1 MPSDGRPERLLHLRY
16 NEDMLRRACAL
27 LILLAAI
34 LIVAMPSAGSAQVV
48 LQPGLGG
55 VQGGRT
61 VPTAAFDAALAAL
74 AAGDFASGLEI
85 ASQEYRGGIRAGA
98 QRWIDSIA
106 AAMAVGEANYEL
118 GRFREAIAA
127 YDEALLLWAMH
138 GDWLLAVQ
146 FPQQPLRGLAQQR
159 VATWGRSQRNTSPA
173 AIPDPLTIRQ
183 GGADPQQV
191 LKQGGV
197 LTAPADYPIRPQE
210 IVRSLVISLYRR
222 AEILGDLSRDSAALD
237 DAAKALLRRPAPP
250 NHWSQSWI
258 DIALG
263 VAQWAQGKADQAA
276 PLLNRGLI
284 AANQFDHP
292 LTPWGLIVLGR
303 IALDADQPAAALKYF
318 EEATYSAA
326 DFGDA
331 RALEEAFRLAFTAH
345 MAAGTGDLPPAFG
358 LASEWARANLPA
370 LRARLLAMQ
379 AEGLAAA
386 GNLKAASAALD
397 EIDGRL
403 LRSDFGRGTC
413 GIQATY
419 AAALVAYRSGD
430 IAAGDTQLDR
440 SLGLALQRTP
450 RLFQTARLVELVLG
464 GATTISDRQADAL
477 FAKFLGDP
485 APRDYTLDPVGT
497 LATISAPRR
506 EAFEAWLGPASR
518 RGHDAFLAAGEAR
531 QRSRWLESQPL
542 GGRRTALEA
551 LAGAAPEA
559 LPRAAAARRA
569 ALLARHPDFARVLDE
584 AAKQRPAL
592 IAALVAPAA
601 LADDAAWDAS
611 AALAKQQRQF
621 IAALAASREPTTLDF
636 PPLDAPAEVRRR
648 LPDRHLILSFQW
660 TAAGLA
666 GFLESNARV
675 ATWQVKRPAV
685 LAKEIAGLA
694 KAIGIVDAVAP
705 VSTERLVENDWPAA
719 AERVE
724 RLLFENSKIALGA
737 GVEELVIVPDG
748 LLWYLPFEVLP
759 VGSARE
765 VAVDDPAAGNAA
777 PRTLLRDACR
787 IRYAPT
793 RSLAVRRFEPAAVEG
808 TLGIHAVR
816 PFRGDRPEVGAEVT
830 ARFAEAFDRV
840 VALSAADSPALAASL
855 CDRLVLADEIVGE
868 GPIAD
873 RPLAVGVA
881 GKPVFTFGDWLAP
894 PSKRPQVVIVPGL
907 QTEMAEGLAKLPARP
922 GDDLFIAATDLLAA
936 GATTAVVSR
945 WRMGGKLGIDLVE
958 EFLRDL
964 AIEPDADDAP
974 ARSQAAA
981 SWQRAV
987 DVVTAEEPDLAR
999 EPRVKQSPG
1008 AILADAKHPFL
1019 WAGYVLVDCG
1029 RGRYDEPAA
1038 PPKAAAPVPAPAGAP
1053 RQAAP

>member
-1 MPSDGRPERLLHLRY
+1 MRCLVSAVPCLLS
-16 NEDMLRRACAL
+16 
-27 LILLAAI
+27 AAI
-34 LIVAMPSAGSAQVV
+34 LVAMPGVAQPQVV

-61 VPTAAFDAALAAL
+61 VPTAAYDAALAAL

-106 AAMAVGEANYEL
+106 AAMVVGEANYEL

-127 YDEALLLWAMH
+127 YDEALLLWATY
-138 GDWLLAVQ
+138 GEWLLAVQ
-146 FPQQPLRGLAQQR
+146 FPQQPLRGLTQQR

-173 AIPDPLTIRQ
+173 AIPEQFTIRQ

-222 AEILGDLSRDSAALD
+222 AEILGELSREGAALD
-237 DAAKALLRRPAPP
+237 DAAKALMRRPAPP

-263 VAQWAQGKADQAA
+263 VAQWAQGKADQAL

-292 LTPWGLIVLGR
+292 LTSWGLIVLGR

-318 EEATYSAA
+318 EEATYTAA
-326 DFGDA
+326 DHGDA

-345 MAAGTGDLPPAFG
+345 MATGTGPLPPAFAA
-358 LASEWARANLPA
+358 ASEWARSNLPA

-379 AEGLAAA
+379 AEGLAAS

-397 EIDGRL
+397 DIDGRL
-403 LRSDFGRGTC
+403 LRSDFGRGMG
-413 GIQATY
+413 GIQAAY
-419 AAALVAYRSGD
+419 AAAVIAYRSGE
-430 IAAGDTQLDR
+430 ITAGDTQLDR
-440 SLGLALQRTP
+440 ALALAQQRSP
-450 RLFQTARLVELVLG
+450 RLFQTARLVEFVMG

-477 FAKFLGDP
+477 FTKLLGDP
-485 APRDYTLDPVGT
+485 LPRDFTLDPVGT

-506 EAFEAWLGPASR
+506 EAFEAWLAPASR
-518 RGHDAFLAAGEAR
+518 RGNDAFLAAGEAR
-531 QRSRWLESQPL
+531 LRSHWLASQPL
-542 GGRRTALEA
+542 GGRRTAIET
-551 LAGAAPEA
+551 LAGALPEA

-584 AAKQRPAL
+584 AVKLRPAL
-592 IAALVAPAA
+592 VAALVAPAGNA
-601 LADDAAWDAS
+601 GADAGWES
-611 AALAKQQRQF
+611 YAALAKQQRQF
-621 IAALAASREPTTLDF
+621 VAALAAGREPTTLDF
-636 PPLDAPAEVRRR
+636 PPLEAPAEIRRR
-648 LPDRHLILSFQW
+648 LPSRHLILSFQW
-660 TAAGLA
+660 TSSGLA

-694 KAIGIVDAVAP
+694 KAIGVVDAVAP
-705 VSTERLVENDWPAA
+705 VSTERLLESDWPAA

-748 LLWYLPFEVLP
+748 LLWYLPFELLP

-765 VAVDDPAAGNAA
+765 VAVDDPAAGGAG

-808 TLGIHAVR
+808 TLGIQAVR
-816 PFRGDRPEVGAEVT
+816 PFRGDRPEVGVEVT

-840 VALSAADSPALAASL
+840 VSISSARSPALAAAL
-855 CDRLVLADEIVGE
+855 CDRLVLADELVGD
-868 GPIAD
+868 GPIAE
-873 RPLAVGVA
+873 RPLALGA
-881 GKPVFTFGDWLAP
+881 SGKPVFTFADWLSP
-894 PSKRPQVVIVPGL
+894 PPKRPQVVIVPGL
-907 QTEMAEGLAKLPARP
+907 QTEMADGLAKLPERP

-945 WRMGGKLGIDLVE
+945 WRMGGKLGVDLVE

-964 AIEPDADDAP
+964 AIEPEADDAAP
-974 ARSQAAA
+974 ARSRAAA
-981 SWQRAV
+981 SWQRAI
-987 DVVTAEEPDLAR
+987 DVVMAEEPDVAR
-999 EPRVKQSPG
+999 EPRVKQSP
-1008 AILADAKHPFL
+1008 AAALADAKHPFF
-1019 WAGYVLVDCG
+1019 WAGYTLIDCG
-1029 RGRYDEPAA
+1029 SGRYEEPAVAPAPPAQPPPAA
-1038 PPKAAAPVPAPAGAP
+1038 PGAP
-1053 RQAAP
+1053 PAARQAAP

>member
-1 MPSDGRPERLLHLRY
+1 
-16 NEDMLRRACAL
+16 MLRRACVP
-27 LILLAAI
+27 
-34 LIVAMPSAGSAQVV
+34 LIVSTVILVTVPPVARAQVV

-55 VQGGRT
+55 AQGGRT
-61 VPTAAFDAALAAL
+61 VPTAAYDAALAAL

-85 ASQEYRGGIRAGA
+85 ATQEYRGGIRAGA

-106 AAMAVGEANYEL
+106 AAMVVGEANYEL

-127 YDEALLLWAMH
+127 YDEALLLWASH
-138 GDWLLAVQ
+138 GEWLLAVQ

-159 VATWGRSQRNTSPA
+159 VATWGRSQRTTSPA

-222 AEILGDLSRDSAALD
+222 AEILGELARDGAALD

-250 NHWSQSWI
+250 NHWSQSWV

-263 VAQWAQGKADQAA
+263 VAQWAQGKADQAT

-292 LTPWGLIVLGR
+292 LTSWGLIVLGR
-303 IALDADQPAAALKYF
+303 IALDADQPAAALRCF
-318 EEATYSAA
+318 EEATYTAT
-326 DFGDA
+326 DYGDA

-345 MAAGTGDLPPAFG
+345 MAAGTGPMPPAFG
-358 LASEWARANLPA
+358 LASEWARATLPA

-379 AEGLAAA
+379 AEGFAVA
-386 GNLKAASAALD
+386 GNLKAAAAALD

-413 GIQATY
+413 GIQAAY
-419 AAALVAYRSGD
+419 AAALVGYRSGD

-440 SLGLALQRTP
+440 ALSLAQPRTP

-477 FAKFLGDP
+477 FAKLLGDP
-485 APRDYTLDPVGT
+485 APRDYTLDPVAT

-531 QRSRWLESQPL
+531 QRWHWLASQPL
-542 GGRRTALEA
+542 GGRRTAIEA
-551 LAGAAPEA
+551 LAGAAPEG

-592 IAALVAPAA
+592 IAALVAPGGAA
-601 LADDAAWDAS
+601 ADDAGWSAC

-636 PPLDAPAEVRRR
+636 PPLDLPADVRRR

-660 TAAGLA
+660 TTAGLA

-675 ATWQVKRPAV
+675 ATWPVKRPAA

-705 VSTERLVENDWPAA
+705 VSTERLLETEWPAA

-748 LLWYLPFEVLP
+748 LLWYLPFELLP

-765 VAVDDPAAGNAA
+765 VAVDDPAAGKAA
-777 PRTLLRDACR
+777 PRALLRDACR

-816 PFRGDRPEVGAEVT
+816 PFRGDRPEIGAEITV
-830 ARFAEAFDRV
+830 RFTEAFDRV
-840 VALSAADSPALAASL
+840 VALASAPSPALAAAL
-855 CDRLVLADEIVGE
+855 CDRLVLADELVGDA
-868 GPIAD
+868 PIAE

-881 GKPVFTFGDWLAP
+881 GKPVFTFGDWLSP

-907 QTEMAEGLAKLPARP
+907 QTEMADGLAKLPARP
-922 GDDLFIAATDLLAA
+922 GDDLFVAATDLLAA

-945 WRMGGKLGIDLVE
+945 WRMGGKLSVDLAE

-974 ARSQAAA
+974 ARAQAAA
-981 SWQRAV
+981 SWQRAI
-987 DVVTAEEPDLAR
+987 DVVTAEEPDVAR

-1008 AILADAKHPFL
+1008 AVLTDAKHPFF

-1029 RGRYDEPAA
+1029 RGRYAEPAA
-1038 PPKAAAPVPAPAGAP
+1038 PVAPGQAPAKAAP
-1053 RQAAP
+1053 

>member
-1 MPSDGRPERLLHLRY
+1 MF
-16 NEDMLRRACAL
+16 RRAVCVPCLLSAVIFVAL
-27 LILLAAI
+27 
-34 LIVAMPSAGSAQVV
+34 PSSARSQIV

-61 VPTAAFDAALAAL
+61 VPTAGYDAALVAL

-127 YDEALLLWAMH
+127 YDEALLLWATY

-159 VATWGRSQRNTSPA
+159 VATWGRSQRTTAPA

-197 LTAPADYPIRPQE
+197 LTSPADYPIRPQE

-222 AEILGDLSRDSAALD
+222 AEILGELARDGAALD
-237 DAAKALLRRPAPP
+237 DAAKALIRRPAPP

-258 DIALG
+258 DVSLG
-263 VAQWAQGKADQAA
+263 VAYWAQGKADQAT

-292 LTPWGLIVLGR
+292 LTSWGLIVLGR

-318 EEATYSAA
+318 EEATYTAA
-326 DFGDA
+326 DYGDA

-345 MAAGTGDLPPAFG
+345 MAAGTGAMPPAFG

-370 LRARLLAMQ
+370 MRARLLAMQ
-379 AEGLAAA
+379 AEGLAVA

-403 LRSDFGRGTC
+403 LRGDFGRGTC
-413 GIQATY
+413 GIQAAY
-419 AAALVAYRSGD
+419 AAALVAYRSGE
-430 IAAGDTQLDR
+430 IASGDTQLDR
-440 SLGLALQRTP
+440 ALSLAQPRTP
-450 RLFQTARLVELVLG
+450 KLFQTARLVELVMG

-477 FAKFLGDP
+477 FTKLLGDP
-485 APRDYTLDPVGT
+485 APRDFTLDPVGT
-497 LATISAPRR
+497 LATMSAPRR
-506 EAFEAWLGPASR
+506 EAFEAWLAPASR

-531 QRSRWLESQPL
+531 LRSHWLSSQPL
-542 GGRRTALEA
+542 GGRRTALET
-551 LAGAAPEA
+551 LAGAAPEV

-592 IAALVAPAA
+592 IAALAAPAGGPA
-601 LADDAAWDAS
+601 QDVGWDS
-611 AALAKQQRQF
+611 YAALGRQQRQF

-636 PPLDAPAEVRRR
+636 PPLDAPADVRRR

-675 ATWQVKRPAV
+675 ATWQIKRPVA
-685 LAKEIAGLA
+685 LAKEIAGLT

-705 VSTERLVENDWPAA
+705 VSTERMLETEWPAA

-724 RLLFENSKIALGA
+724 RLLFENSKVSLGS

-748 LLWYLPFEVLP
+748 LLWYLPFELLP

-765 VAVDDPAAGNAA
+765 VAVDDPAAGSAG
-777 PRTLLRDACR
+777 PRALLRDACR

-793 RSLAVRRFEPAAVEG
+793 RSLAVRRFEPAAVDG
-808 TLGIHAVR
+808 MLGVQAVR
-816 PFRGDRPEVGAEVT
+816 PFRGDRPEVGAAVT

-840 VALSAADSPALAASL
+840 VSLSAAGSAALAASL
-855 CDRLVLADEIVGE
+855 CDRLVLADELVGD
-868 GPIAD
+868 GPIAE
-873 RPLAVGVA
+873 RPLAVNVS
-881 GKPVFTFGDWLAP
+881 GKPGFTFGDWLSP
-894 PSKRPQVVIVPGL
+894 PPKRPQLVIVPGL
-907 QTEMAEGLAKLPARP
+907 QTEMADGLAKLPARP
-922 GDDLFIAATDLLAA
+922 GDDLFVAATDLLAA

-945 WRMGGKLGIDLVE
+945 WRVGGKLAVDLVE

-964 AIEPDADDAP
+964 DVEPDADDEAP
-974 ARSQAAA
+974 QVRSRVAA

-987 DVVTAEEPDLAR
+987 DVVTAEEPDVAR

-1008 AILADAKHPFL
+1008 AVLGDAKHPFF

-1029 RGRYDEPAA
+1029 RGTYEEPAAPARAPAAAA
-1038 PPKAAAPVPAPAGAP
+1038 PPKAAP
-1053 RQAAP
+1053 